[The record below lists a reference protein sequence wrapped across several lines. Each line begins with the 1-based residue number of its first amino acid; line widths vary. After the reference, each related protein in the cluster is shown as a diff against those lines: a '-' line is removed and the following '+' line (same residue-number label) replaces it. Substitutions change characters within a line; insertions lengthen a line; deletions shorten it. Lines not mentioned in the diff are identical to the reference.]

1 MFLSVLIGVLL
12 LGYTYLFSLSIHMSN
27 IFLTANIPHAPWHRK
42 NEPGKTRGEPHIHIR
57 DLHDE
62 PVCRINTHNR
72 NVNQNTRL
80 IEHAPQLLAAL
91 IEYAYAA
98 HNQGIE
104 VDPALLD
111 LIQAA
116 GGPQIKIGNT
126 KST

>member
-1 MFLSVLIGVLL
+1 
-12 LGYTYLFSLSIHMSN
+12 MSN
-27 IFLTANIPHAPWHRK
+27 IFLTANIPAAPWHRK
-42 NEPGKTRGEPHIHIR
+42 NEPGKTRGEPNIHIR

-72 NVNQNTRL
+72 SVNQNICL

-104 VDPALLD
+104 IDPGLLD